1 MPGNRYIKSERTPY
15 PGVVWSERLRK
26 WKVDFYAR
34 GEKAYL
40 GLFSNLD
47 DAIAKRKEAK
57 DAYRKIDPSYGIT
70 RHSSLEGGGVW
81 YDKRDK
87 NWRVRIKGKSYGSC
101 RTKAEAIRKAEKIRA
116 DLTAG
121 LTP

>member
-1 MPGNRYIKSERTPY
+1 MPGNRYTRSKRAPY
-15 PGVVWSERLRK
+15 PGVVWKEHLGK
-26 WKVDFYAR
+26 WRVDFYAR
-34 GEKAYL
+34 GEKLYL
-40 GLFSNLD
+40 GLFVELE
-47 DAIAKRKEAK
+47 DAIAKRKAAE
-57 DAYRKIDPSYGIT
+57 DAYRKIDPSYGVK